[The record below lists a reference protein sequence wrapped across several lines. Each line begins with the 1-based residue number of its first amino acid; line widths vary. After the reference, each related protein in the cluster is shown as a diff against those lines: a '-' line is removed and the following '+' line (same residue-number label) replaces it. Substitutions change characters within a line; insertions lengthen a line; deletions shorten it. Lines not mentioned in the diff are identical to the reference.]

1 MRYGRGPAF
10 RVTLASGRNV
20 TATADHEF
28 LTVGEWEPVGALSP
42 GDALAIARALPDAPQ
57 GIRWPEHEIVMLAH
71 LLGDGCV
78 SRDPIYYCSRD
89 EANLEV
95 VEKAAVEFG
104 VTTRR
109 TPGRGVTY
117 VHFPMVGRQARG
129 NTNPIYDWLRE
140 LGVMGSVA
148 HNKSVPP
155 AVQTF
160 DRSDTAIFL
169 KHLWATDGSVTTARS
184 GRVRIYY
191 ATTSRRLAEDVQRLL
206 LRLGIGGR
214 LHSTTPPTSTEH
226 RQGWVVDVSGGE
238 DQLTFLTSVGVHG
251 ERDARCR
258 EALEV
263 LRGRVTNPNVDVVP
277 AKVWKLV
284 RPAMRDRGITT
295 RQLAYRLGMS
305 YCGSTL
311 YRSGLSRARMR
322 RVADAVGDERLGDFA
337 VSDVRWDEIA
347 SIEAEDDVEVFEA
360 DVPGSRCFL
369 ANGVVSHC

>member
-1 MRYGRGPAF
+1 
-10 RVTLASGRNV
+10 
-20 TATADHEF
+20 
-28 LTVGEWEPVGALSP
+28 
-42 GDALAIARALPDAPQ
+42 
-57 GIRWPEHEIVMLAH
+57 MLAH

-95 VEKAAVEFG
+95 VEKAGAEFG
-104 VTTRR
+104 VTTNR

-117 VHFPMVGRQARG
+117 VHFPMIGRQARG
-129 NTNPIYDWLRE
+129 HTNPIYDWLRE

-148 HNKSVPP
+148 HTKRVPS

-160 DRSDTAIFL
+160 DRSDAAMFL

-184 GRVRIYY
+184 GRIRIYY

-206 LRLGIGGR
+206 WRLGIGGR
-214 LHSTTPPTSTEH
+214 LRATTPSTSGRH

-238 DQLTFLTSVGVHG
+238 DQLTFLTFVGVHG
-251 ERDARCR
+251 ERGERCL
-258 EALEV
+258 EALDALQGHV
-263 LRGRVTNPNVDVVP
+263 MNPNVDVIP
-277 AKVWKLV
+277 AEVWDLV
-284 RPAMRDRGITT
+284 RPAMRERGITT
-295 RQLAYRLGMS
+295 RELARRLGMA

-337 VSDVRWDEIA
+337 ESDVRWDAIV
-347 SIEAEDDVEVFEA
+347 SIQAERDAEAFET
-360 DVPGSRCFL
+360 DLQRGRCLL
-369 ANGVVSHC
+369 ANGVVSHE